1 MGLSFECRTPIQKA
15 GGRRR
20 KEKPFIV
27 VPFEC
32 SGVRFRQES
41 MVGDQRVRGLGG
53 FVEIGG
59 RLQIGRGLAWLSAWW
74 IVGLVGIFGAP
85 RPWRALHGV
94 GDDCDDGNHYRDKP

>member
-27 VPFEC
+27 LPFEC

-41 MVGDQRVRGLGG
+41 MVGDHRVRGLGG

-59 RLQIGRGLAWLSAWW
+59 RLQIGRGHHGQTPSWPTRSSPLAWLSAPSGWW
-74 IVGLVGIFGAP
+74 AWWASSGPLGP
-85 RPWRALHGV
+85 GV
-94 GDDCDDGNHYRDKP
+94 P